1 VSTILLLSGGAA
13 EGLVKALAPAFEA
26 RMGVS
31 VSARFGAV
39 GAMRE
44 TLLAGEP
51 MDMVILTRGMV
62 DALAQDG
69 LVMADSIA
77 DIGPVPT
84 AVAIRRGDAR
94 PDVATPKALGHA
106 LRGAAEIHVPDLER
120 STAGIHVAGVLARL
134 GLGESVAPALRPHP
148 NGTTAMAALAA
159 SGAAGALGCTQ
170 ATEIMAQPGAEL
182 VGLLP
187 DEFAL
192 TTLYT
197 AALCSGAPSRVAA
210 AAFIAELSSGAAAD
224 LRRSLG
230 FTASPGMG

>member
-1 VSTILLLSGGAA
+1 VSTIVLLSGGAA

-31 VSARFGAV
+31 VSAQFGAV

-44 TLLAGEP
+44 KLSSDGPT
-51 MDMVILTRGMV
+51 DIVILTRGMV
-62 DALAQDG
+62 ERLAREG
-69 LVMADSIA
+69 LVATGSIT

-94 PDVATPKALGHA
+94 PDVATPQALRLA

-120 STAGIHVAGVLARL
+120 ATAGIHFAGVLARL
-134 GLGESVAPALRPHP
+134 GLGGSVASALRPHP

-159 SGAAGALGCTQ
+159 SPAAGALGCTQ

-187 DEFAL
+187 GDLAL
-192 TTLYT
+192 STLYT
-197 AALCSGAPSRVAA
+197 AALCAGAPNRVAA
-210 AAFIAELSSGAAAD
+210 EAFIEALSGGAAAD

-230 FTASPGMG
+230 FTASPTAE